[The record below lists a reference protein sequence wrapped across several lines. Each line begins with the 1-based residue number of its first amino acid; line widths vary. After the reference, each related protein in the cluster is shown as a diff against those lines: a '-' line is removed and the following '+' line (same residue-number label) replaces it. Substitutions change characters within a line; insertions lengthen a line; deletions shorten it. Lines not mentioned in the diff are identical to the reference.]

1 LQIKKIIR
9 NIAKPF
15 LKFTINSCGHTTNK
29 NNGGNT
35 NIRRP
40 SCFQCPENTEG
51 FCVKYIMGIYKT
63 PVITEDIEKSNCEM
77 KLFINWD
84 GLIALKTSM
93 NGDFDDEYGNAVI
106 CINKQ
111 TANDLIKEL
120 KILIKQMPN
129 G

>member
-1 LQIKKIIR
+1 MALYFFGVF
-9 NIAKPF
+9 AF
-15 LKFTINSCGHTTNK
+15 
-29 NNGGNT
+29 
-35 NIRRP
+35 
-40 SCFQCPENTEG
+40 
-51 FCVKYIMGIYKT
+51 KYIMGIYKT
-63 PVITEDIEKSNCEM
+63 PVITEDIENSNCEM
-77 KLFINWD
+77 EVFINWD

-111 TANDLIKEL
+111 TANDLVKEL